1 MHVTGIAAV
10 ANKESV
16 AHLRPCW
23 MYDIQDIQLL
33 EEVASCGHFCVPVEQ
48 ERGRLEKRDLRLL
61 EIWQFKLVLA
71 ADEA

>member
-1 MHVTGIAAV
+1 
-10 ANKESV
+10 
-16 AHLRPCW
+16 